1 MWLWEQLA
9 DRADRRGDPDMT
21 SGSTTV
27 TAPASAAQ
35 RSAVLGL
42 LGTHVLRP
50 GQSRKIDLDA
60 LTTRVRRRGLTLTPG
75 AVAAHAMRRR
85 LGESAAMKARTA
97 ARVESLRTLHTRLI
111 EALPPDAPLRPL
123 DAGWAD
129 LQRSGWVSR
138 IVQHHSPEQLLRAM
152 VKVLAGLPVSGRA
165 DRRLLA
171 HTATGDP
178 HALNAGTDLGGLVL
192 AEAASCRALE
202 SGLGRR
208 AAWARIGVDC
218 DTLTGG
224 LLSINVLPDRWRIP
238 VGEPVVLPPR
248 TLQRACW
255 PSADTEHPAYRW
267 VFVTENPSV
276 VAAAIDRVVDQDRP
290 VRLLCTVGTPS
301 TAEVAALRQL
311 ASSGW
316 GIAVRA
322 DFDVAGLAHVRT
334 VLDAVPDAA
343 VWRMTAADYIASL
356 HPDPFE
362 PGVLDTGRIGDTRW
376 DPELATAMQ
385 ARGRPAYEEAFTDRL
400 LDDMRRGHPPRTSPE
415 PDVRS
420 DVPLGSSSEAQRV
433 S

>member
-1 MWLWEQLA
+1 
-9 DRADRRGDPDMT
+9 
-21 SGSTTV
+21 
-27 TAPASAAQ
+27 
-35 RSAVLGL
+35 
-42 LGTHVLRP
+42 
-50 GQSRKIDLDA
+50 
-60 LTTRVRRRGLTLTPG
+60 
-75 AVAAHAMRRR
+75 
-85 LGESAAMKARTA
+85 
-97 ARVESLRTLHTRLI
+97 
-111 EALPPDAPLRPL
+111 
-123 DAGWAD
+123 
-129 LQRSGWVSR
+129 
-138 IVQHHSPEQLLRAM
+138 
-152 VKVLAGLPVSGRA
+152 
-165 DRRLLA
+165 
-171 HTATGDP
+171 
-178 HALNAGTDLGGLVL
+178 LNAGTDLGGLVL